1 MRISD
6 WSSDVCSS
14 DLPRD
19 TFAQLDAAV
28 DHRGGALRLDRA
40 DIGLVH
46 ERQRQ
51 VGVAKP
57 HREGRG
63 LDQPRPRL
71 ERRHRLVALATG
83 MRERSAGRRVG
94 KEGVSTW
101 RSRWSP
107 YPSKINK
114 T

>member
-1 MRISD
+1 MLIMLFFFKHKTAYELRISD

-14 DLPRD
+14 DL
-19 TFAQLDAAV
+19 V

-63 LDQPRPRL
+63 LDQPRQRL

-83 MRERSAGRRVG
+83 MRERLLDRKSV
-94 KEGVSTW
+94 V
-101 RSRWSP
+101 
-107 YPSKINK
+107 
-114 T
+114 